1 MSTDGLV
8 LLCSGPVCVI
18 NFLRYTRWS
27 ACHPELPLNLF
38 AETLTAGRGAVV
50 DEIEKDCIKL

>member
-18 NFLRYTRWS
+18 NFPHYTRS
-27 ACHPELPLNLF
+27 AARHPELPLNLF
-38 AETLTAGRGAVV
+38 TETLTAGGAAVV